1 MSEKPNRVLPWKP
14 AHADKHKKTKQ
25 KAVKTEENLL
35 IKLEKP
41 KKIIGSKI
49 TLQSKIVT
57 KKVIFHYPSET
68 KDLFIS
74 STEPDSL

>member
-41 KKIIGSKI
+41 KKLLGPK
-49 TLQSKIVT
+49 
-57 KKVIFHYPSET
+57 
-68 KDLFIS
+68 
-74 STEPDSL
+74 